1 MGIGQIVA
9 MVMVLVGCVLGIG
22 AAMGLMYLMGDNA
35 VSILLGIFAG
45 GLVMLGFGVA
55 AVNIAI
61 AIDD

>member
-1 MGIGQIVA
+1 